1 MRTLVGF
8 NWVQWAGY
16 TASLLVFVTFYMR
29 TMIPLRI
36 VGIAS
41 NVAFMTYGFGG
52 RLYPVLILH
61 AILLPLNC
69 VRLFQMKAMITRVRD
84 AAQGDQS
91 MEWLIPF
98 MRRRTWKSGE
108 VLFRKD
114 DAAGELYLM
123 LSGSIRLVDVG
134 VTIGPGTVLGEIGV
148 FAPSGR
154 RMDTAICETEAELG
168 VIDNDRVLQLYY
180 QNPTFGLYLI
190 KLVIQRLLD
199 NYTNLRDRPLPARS
213 VRESGPSGSA
223 APME

>member
-52 RLYPVLILH
+52 HLYPVLILH

-114 DAAGELYLM
+114 DAARELYLM

-134 VTIGPGTVLGEIGV
+134 VTIGPGSVLGEIGV

>member
-8 NWVQWAGY
+8 NWVQLAGY

-52 RLYPVLILH
+52 HLYPVLILH

-69 VRLFQMKAMITRVRD
+69 VRLFQMTALIRRVRD
-84 AAQGDQS
+84 AAQGDHS

-134 VTIGPGTVLGEIGV
+134 VTIGPGSVLGEIGV

-180 QNPTFGLYLI
+180 QNPKFGLYLI

-199 NYTNLRDRPLPARS
+199 NYTKLRDTPLPARS
-213 VRESGPSGSA
+213 VSPGSSGSA
-223 APME
+223 AHTE

>member
-1 MRTLVGF
+1 MRTLAAF
-8 NWVQWAGY
+8 NWIQLAGY
-16 TASLLVFVTFYMR
+16 TASFLVFVTFYMR
-29 TMIPLRI
+29 TMIPLRV

-69 VRLFQMKAMITRVRD
+69 VRLFQMTAMIRRVRD

-108 VLFRKD
+108 VLFSKD
-114 DAAGELYLM
+114 DVAGELYLT

-134 VTIGPGTVLGEIGV
+134 VSIGPGSVLGEIGV

-154 RMDTAICETEAELG
+154 RMDTAICEMEAELG

-180 QNPTFGLYLI
+180 QNPKFGLYLI

-199 NYTNLRDRPLPARS
+199 NYTKLRDSPLPVRS
-213 VRESGPSGSA
+213 VSESGRSGSA
-223 APME
+223 APTK